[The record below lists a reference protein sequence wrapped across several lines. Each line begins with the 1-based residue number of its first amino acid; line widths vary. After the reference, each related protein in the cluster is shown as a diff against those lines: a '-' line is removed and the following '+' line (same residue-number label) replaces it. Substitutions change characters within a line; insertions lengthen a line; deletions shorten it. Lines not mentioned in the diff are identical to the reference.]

1 MLSVANNSFMLNVSM
16 LSVIMLNMFM
26 PSVVAHFKFDK
37 LSKLP
42 FHAFHVEIYHESI
55 YFERLKGF
63 VPIKCI
69 LKNFDILMIS

>member
-1 MLSVANNSFMLNVSM
+1 M

-63 VPIKCI
+63 VPIKCYPQ
-69 LKNFDILMIS
+69 NFGHFDDMLV